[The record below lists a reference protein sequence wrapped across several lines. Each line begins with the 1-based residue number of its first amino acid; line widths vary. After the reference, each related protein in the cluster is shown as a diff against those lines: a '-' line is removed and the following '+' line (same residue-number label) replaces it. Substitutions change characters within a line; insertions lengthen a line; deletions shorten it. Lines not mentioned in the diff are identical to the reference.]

1 MRTKLNALEVAAY
14 QRLEGVSA
22 VFPARIMLTR
32 ETDVEV
38 TVPKG
43 FAVVA
48 KSGVEARLMNDVV
61 FFPGSIVVSGVF
73 EVVKPSGLQG
83 NGLWLVWDP
92 ITSLS
97 FVAGVRQEEISSGG
111 NDPESDKVL

>member
-1 MRTKLNALEVAAY
+1 MRTKLNALEVAVY

-38 TVPKG
+38 TVP
-43 FAVVA
+43 VVA
-48 KSGVEARLMNDVV
+48 KSGAEARLMNDVV

-92 ITSLS
+92 ITSLP

-111 NDPESDKVL
+111 NDPEMG